1 MHKVIWVRPKTKKN
15 RSNIMNFNSDAE
27 FFQHVRESLRRL
39 QADATRLQEA
49 KGHLDHPEDLIV
61 LDGTAGAN
69 RALQAISDT
78 AKNPKTI
85 TIKWDGY
92 PALIFGHGPDGKF
105 SIMDKH
111 MFNKTDGSGRKV
123 YSPQDFINYDK
134 ARGVDRAELN
144 GIITNIWP
152 GLQKASEGT
161 QGYYW
166 GDLLFGSPLKDEK
179 GLYKFRANPNGIAYT
194 VDVDSEIGKL
204 LTGKKAGIAVHQYL
218 SPDAAT
224 TDDAKPLN
232 GTIGQLKNDSDVAV
246 VPSAMPTTPK
256 VVLDKTL
263 VNNVKSAISK
273 HGAAAEKLLTTA
285 PQARNTFNQLFTTFI
300 NKQIV
305 AGDVSNMSEKFM
317 DYFESRP
324 MTPAMKQKLSDHLN
338 ANKAGIAGLFTIW
351 AAVYALKQSVVEQL
365 AAAAEQSPV
374 KGYLQSGKQSQ
385 EGFVSQGLK
394 FVDRMGFSAQNLAGQ
409 R

>member
-1 MHKVIWVRPKTKKN
+1 MKFD
-15 RSNIMNFNSDAE
+15 SEAE
-27 FFQHVRESLRRL
+27 FFQHIKESFRRL
-39 QADATRLQEA
+39 DAEVLAEA

-61 LDGTAGAN
+61 LDGTNGAN
-69 RALQAISDT
+69 RALQAIVDT

-111 MFNKTDGSGRKV
+111 MFNKSDGSGRKI

-134 ARGVDRAELN
+134 ARGVDRGELN
-144 GIITNIWP
+144 NIITNIWT

-161 QGYYW
+161 KGYYW
-166 GDLLFGSPLKDEK
+166 GDMLFGSALKDEK
-179 GLYKFRANPNGIAYT
+179 GLFKFRANPNGIAYT
-194 VDVDSEIGKL
+194 VDADSDIGKL
-204 LTGKKAGIAVHQYL
+204 LAGKKAGIAVHQYL

-224 TDDAKPLN
+224 TDDATPLN
-232 GTIGQLKNDSDVAV
+232 GSIGQLKNNSDVAI

-256 VVLDKTL
+256 VTLDKTL
-263 VNNVKSAISK
+263 VSNVKSAISK
-273 HGAAAEKLLTTA
+273 NGPAAEKLLTTA

-324 MTPAMKQKLSDHLN
+324 MTPAMKKKLTDHLN
-338 ANKAGIAGLFTIW
+338 ANKAGIVGLFTIW
-351 AAVYALKQSVVEQL
+351 AAVYALKQNVVDQL

>member
-1 MHKVIWVRPKTKKN
+1 MK
-15 RSNIMNFNSDAE
+15 FDSDQE
-27 FFQHVRESLRRL
+27 FFQHLKETLKRYDV
-39 QADATRLQEA
+39 DAHILAEA

-61 LDGTAGAN
+61 LDGTNGAN
-69 RALQAISDT
+69 RALQAIVDT

-111 MFNKTDGSGRKV
+111 MFNKSDGSGRKI

-134 ARGVDRAELN
+134 ARGVDRGELN
-144 GIITNIWP
+144 NIITNIWT

-161 QGYYW
+161 KGYYW
-166 GDLLFGSPLKDEK
+166 GDMLFGSTLKDEK
-179 GLYKFRANPNGIAYT
+179 GLFKFRANPNGIAYT
-194 VDVDSEIGKL
+194 VDADSDIGKL
-204 LTGKKAGIAVHQYL
+204 LAGKKAGVAVHQYL
-218 SPDAAT
+218 NPDAAT
-224 TDDAKPLN
+224 TDDATPLN
-232 GTIGQLKNDSDVAV
+232 GSIGQLKNNSDVAI

-256 VVLDKTL
+256 VTLDKTL
-263 VNNVKSAISK
+263 VSNVKSAISK
-273 HGAAAEKLLTTA
+273 NGPAAEKLLTTA

-324 MTPAMKQKLSDHLN
+324 MTPAMKKKLTDHLN
-338 ANKAGIAGLFTIW
+338 ANKAGIVGLFTIW
-351 AAVYALKQSVVEQL
+351 AAVYALKQNVVDQL